1 MKNKLLL
8 SATLSGI
15 LAFTLSSCNNN
26 NTSTAVGDK
35 TKDTVKTATPANAAA
50 TTDNSDDDLL
60 PNLLQIGSI
69 MKNSELSYIQGLT
82 NPISDVS
89 KYSTLYE
96 QDLNLGIYI
105 GDLAYCTLNKK
116 TQESTD
122 YLKVVKT
129 LSDDIGIGKIFETD
143 GFSKRYQANIN
154 NEDSLA
160 NLVAELQE
168 KVDDLLKTNKQ
179 NNVRVVMYSGA
190 WIENM
195 YIGAAVY
202 AKTKNSSS
210 GVHLMEQM
218 TILENMLKVLD
229 KYKSADSHID
239 GLYTSLKEVDDTYKG
254 FDEAK
259 NYNPDNK
266 QQFAFTDEHTKKLTE
281 LLEGLHTKYIK

>member
-1 MKNKLLL
+1 MKNKSLII
-8 SATLSGI
+8 ATLSGT
-15 LAFTLSSCNNN
+15 LAFTFSSCNNS
-26 NTSTAVGDK
+26 NTGTTGGDK
-35 TKDTVKTATPANAAA
+35 TKDTIKTAPAN
-50 TTDNSDDDLL
+50 TTPVADNADDDLL

-129 LSDDIGIGKIFETD
+129 LSDDIGIGKVFETD
-143 GFSKRYQANIN
+143 SFSKRYQANIN

-168 KVDDLLKTNKQ
+168 KVDDLLKNNKQ

-195 YIGAAVY
+195 YIGATVY

-218 TILENMLKVLD
+218 TILANMLKVLD
-229 KYKSADSHID
+229 KYKSADQHIN
-239 GLYTSLKEVDDTYKG
+239 GLYTDLKEVDDAYKT

-266 QQFAFTDEHTKKLTE
+266 QPFAFTDEHIKKLTGM
-281 LLEGLHTKYIK
+281 LEALHAKYIK